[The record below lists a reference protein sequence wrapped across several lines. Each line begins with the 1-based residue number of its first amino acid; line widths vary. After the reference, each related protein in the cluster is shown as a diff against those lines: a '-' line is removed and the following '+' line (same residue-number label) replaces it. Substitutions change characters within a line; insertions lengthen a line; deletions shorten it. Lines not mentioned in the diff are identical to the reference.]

1 MHGWRPSMG
10 LPIWSRANRWVQPA
24 AELAGGVAR
33 RPASAVEAPNTA
45 RMTAVRSIVRTLT
58 LSASWVNCVYAENVS
73 REPRRPCNDVDR
85 RPRAWQHPY
94 WCSGTWRAGPFTL
107 IAEKLRLAD
116 NTIKEGSSAVRRGVG
131 AEIAASFRAERDNGT
146 HDGGQ
151 ERAP

>member
-1 MHGWRPSMG
+1 MG
-10 LPIWSRANRWVQPA
+10 A
-24 AELAGGVAR
+24 AR
-33 RPASAVEAPNTA
+33 RRACWRRRKKTRQRGRSSQHGPHDGGTIDSANANPERFVGQ
-45 RMTAVRSIVRTLT
+45 
-58 LSASWVNCVYAENVS
+58 CVYAENVS